1 MSTMIRLKN
10 ADDTISRVLAPR
22 LMDSESLAVH
32 VQTGVLA
39 ALSTLKPFIE
49 ELWKRFDA
57 LEDGETIAGCTT
69 RKEYCEQILNRTPR
83 AVRYML
89 DGGNNHRQKHTPA
102 LPTGE
107 TVSPLSPDEN
117 DELELPV
124 RKDTEAF
131 AAIDRHRPPYKG
143 RPFRR
148 SLAKCF
154 SKSRLSRNLTV
165 WPDRRPCVS
174 SRNSACTVTAFI
186 GRYGREA
193 TRLSLRAMECTARCS
208 DR

>member
-131 AAIDRHRPPYKG
+131 AAIDRHIAAVRELQTLFG
-143 RPFRR
+143 DSGEVAR
-148 SLAKCF
+148 SQTPERFNVTLRDLT
-154 SKSRLSRNLTV
+154 SKQVENIAWHAT
-165 WPDRRPCVS
+165 
-174 SRNSACTVTAFI
+174 NS
-186 GRYGREA
+186 EWK
-193 TRLSLRAMECTARCS
+193 
-208 DR
+208 